1 MSESTVLSPHLPA
14 AQPLWR
20 PFFAS
25 ACTCWASLLLAGWL
39 SQSVAP
45 SRPARTWRRDDVTTC
60 TERRFPK
67 TSWSRFKQQEMWIK
81 LPTNI
86 YAIYRYHISTWDG
99 LLSAQR
105 QANYG
110 SKAGRFTC
118 SIPLER
124 PVLKKNSY
132 LWPKDFLLMVA
143 NSAFWNPEPPCS
155 NVCKLPTC
163 LCILY
168 PWGWWSKT
176 ELRLQQETAEVYP
189 QGQPSL
195 PFILCFQS
203 CYLNLIGILFLPIE
217 TLNNV
222 IRSLI
227 FSYLFHVS
235 PVALSNKRECFP
247 NSWPFKNR
255 EHDFLKLIWCWSFP
269 TFSDL
274 PSSKLT

>member
-1 MSESTVLSPHLPA
+1 MASILRKRLHLLSLSSSCWLTFSIRRSV
-14 AQPLWR
+14 Q
-20 PFFAS
+20 
-25 ACTCWASLLLAGWL
+25 ACTD
-39 SQSVAP
+39 VT
-45 SRPARTWRRDDVTTC
+45 TWRRARKGDS
-60 TERRFPK
+60 RRLLGVASNNKKCGYSK
-67 TSWSRFKQQEMWIK
+67 TSYQHLWKIRVSHLNLGRSTVRTTTSKLRQQSGKIHVFDPFGE
-81 LPTNI
+81 
-86 YAIYRYHISTWDG
+86 ASST
-99 LLSAQR
+99 
-105 QANYG
+105 
-110 SKAGRFTC
+110 K
-118 SIPLER
+118 
-124 PVLKKNSY
+124 KKNSY

-143 NSAFWNPEPPCS
+143 NSPFWSPEPPCS

-176 ELRLQQETAEVYP
+176 ELRLRQETAEVYP

-195 PFILCFQS
+195 PFMLCFQS
-203 CYLNLIGILFLPIE
+203 CYLNLIGILFLPME

-235 PVALSNKRECFP
+235 PVALSN
-247 NSWPFKNR
+247 
-255 EHDFLKLIWCWSFP
+255 EHEFLKLIWCWSFP